1 MAQAPQKG
9 YLVWALNGRK
19 PNERLGDT
27 IALYQAIVAKE
38 SGGDHRAVNPDTGAL
53 GLGQVM
59 PQNLNCS
66 WDGKPKSNCGWDYD
80 VLGRDVSPQE
90 FLQNPEIQQQIV
102 GVKLESALQRQ
113 IQAGHDMN
121 TAVKRVAA
129 EWYSGNPELAHDT
142 RPQAGYESIK
152 SYADSAAEKFHR
164 LRQENLEK

>member
-1 MAQAPQKG
+1 M
-9 YLVWALNGRK
+9 
-19 PNERLGDT
+19 
-27 IALYQAIVAKE
+27 
-38 SGGDHRAVNPDTGAL
+38 
-53 GLGQVM
+53 
-59 PQNLNCS
+59 
-66 WDGKPKSNCGWDYD
+66 
-80 VLGRDVSPQE
+80 LGRDVSPQE

-129 EWYSGNPELAHDT
+129 EWYSGNPELAHNT

-164 LRQENLEK
+164 LRQQNLEK